1 MKKLLIRILIGLVVL
16 VIVVVV
22 AIGLFLDSAIKKGV
36 ETVGPQI
43 TKVDIKLDGVNLSL
57 RAGSATIKGLVVGNP
72 EGYKTPHAISVGSAS
87 VVVRA
92 RSVLSDKIIIK
103 SIRVEAP
110 EITYEGNLLGADNLH
125 KILGN
130 VSSAAGTGS
139 GADSASSSGGKPAK
153 KLQVDDF
160 LITGAKV
167 IVSIKGT
174 GGLAAPVTIPDIHL
188 SNLGQGP
195 EGITAAELTKQVL
208 EIVTAD
214 VVKYAVSQATDIG
227 KGVLDTATGAGKG
240 TTESVEKATK
250 GVTDLFKKKK

>member
-16 VIVVVV
+16 VILVVV

-36 ETVGPQI
+36 ETLGPQI
-43 TKVDIKLDGVNLSL
+43 TKVEIKLDGANLSL
-57 RAGSATIKGLVVGNP
+57 RAGSVNIKGLVVGNP
-72 EGYKTPHAISVGSAS
+72 EGYKTPHAISVGLAK
-87 VVVRA
+87 VVVRIG
-92 RSVLSDKIIIK
+92 SVLSDKIIIK

-110 EITYEGNLLGADNLH
+110 EITYEGNLLGTDNLH
-125 KILGN
+125 KILEN
-130 VSSAAGTGS
+130 VNAAAGTGS
-139 GADSASSSGGKPAK
+139 GSDSASSSGGKPAK

-167 IVSIKGT
+167 NLSIKGT

-208 EIVTAD
+208 QIVTAD
-214 VVKYAVSQATDIG
+214 VVKYAVSQATDLGKGAVNEATKDIG
-227 KGVLDTATGAGKG
+227 KT
-240 TTESVEKATK
+240 TK
-250 GVTDLFKKKK
+250 GITDLFKKKK